1 MKENGVINE
10 NGLGVKEFN
19 DLNMPKYQC
28 HKKVMAFKITDI
40 SEEVNRHG
48 EHVRTLLLLGAP
60 NMFLIVSGDYI
71 TKHNPEIGG
80 YYVRYQDGYESYS
93 PAGAFEEG
101 YSLIIDEQP
110 KSIKPQGDSA
120 PGESKETIIA
130 RMACASINEAVE
142 NKSMSLIPAM
152 NHEDE
157 ENPNYVYTTYGHLN
171 LTIRKETKAS
181 DFFKVGKKYLVYI
194 KEE

>member
-1 MKENGVINE
+1 MNE
-10 NGLGVKEFN
+10 NVAGAKTYDEL
-19 DLNMPKYQC
+19 DLPEYQC
-28 HKKVMAFKITDI
+28 HKKVKAFKITKML
-40 SEEVNRHG
+40 EVRDEDRHV
-48 EHVRTLLLLGAP
+48 EYILGAGDSVNP
-60 NMFLIVSGDYI
+60 FIFVVSHKYVE
-71 TKHNPEIGG
+71 KHNPEIGG

-130 RMACASINEAVE
+130 RMACASITEAME

-157 ENPNYVYTTYGHLN
+157 ENPNYVYTPYGHLN

-181 DFFKVGKKYLVYI
+181 DFFKVGKKYLIYI
-194 KEE
+194 KED

>member
-1 MKENGVINE
+1 MEETSSNCHGAV
-10 NGLGVKEFN
+10 GLPNQLPEW
-19 DLNMPKYQC
+19 QC
-28 HKKVMAFKITDI
+28 HKKVWAFKIFNILERKGETGYVSYVLSDGA
-40 SEEVNRHG
+40 SAVVYVSMEYVEKHKPEV
-48 EHVRTLLLLGAP
+48 
-60 NMFLIVSGDYI
+60 
-71 TKHNPEIGG
+71 GG

-130 RMACASINEAVE
+130 RMACASITEAME

-157 ENPNYVYTTYGHLN
+157 ENPNYVYTPYGHLD

-181 DFFKVGKKYLVYI
+181 DFFKIGKKYLIYI